1 MTLELTRV
9 ERHLRDFF
17 EDMILKIV
25 QEHGTE
31 ILSIALFG
39 SAATKE
45 WVRGK
50 SDIDFIV
57 VVAHENKRQVVENS
71 INRTLLELDRKYD
84 LQLVYTCSIFV
95 KHKNPIV
102 NFLFK
107 IESMLMFGRPF
118 FVLSRNQIS
127 FEKGAIA
134 DTNIRLV
141 TTIFDPLSIFLAKM
155 KQTGI
160 TIYGENLINQIQY
173 SASALDKTR
182 IALAPLWLVIMSLL
196 SFPFDEQFSLQHSMK
211 ATIWACEDV
220 LFALDIPL
228 STTANEASTVASIF
242 GKDKHI
248 DLTHLKKTIA
258 LKSTKFQEGNP
269 SRGFVARHI
278 LSTILF
284 ILTLYYRASVV
295 VRTFNQYGCTTTNC

>member
-1 MTLELTRV
+1 MPPELNQLERP
-9 ERHLRDFF
+9 LRDFL

-45 WVRGK
+45 WTKGK

-57 VVAHENKRQVVENS
+57 VIAHENKRRVVENS
-71 INRTLLELDRKYD
+71 INGTLLELDRKYD
-84 LQLVYTCSIFV
+84 LQLVCTCSTFV
-95 KHKNPIV
+95 RHKNPIV
-102 NFLFK
+102 SFLFK

-127 FEKGAIA
+127 FEKGTIA
-134 DTNIRLV
+134 DTSIRLA
-141 TTIFDPLSIFLAKM
+141 TTVFDPLSIFWAKM

-160 TIYGENLINQIQY
+160 TIYGENFINQIQY
-173 SASALDKTR
+173 SASAFDKTR

-196 SFPFDEQFSLQHSMK
+196 SFPVDEQFSLKHSMK

-220 LFALDIPL
+220 LFALDLPL
-228 STTANEASTVASIF
+228 STTANEASIVASIF
-242 GKDKHI
+242 GKYKRI
-248 DLTHLKKTIA
+248 DLTHLEKTIT
-258 LKSTKFQEGNP
+258 LKSANFQKGNP
-269 SRGFVARHI
+269 SRGFVAKHI

-284 ILTLYYRASVV
+284 ILNLYYRTSVV
-295 VRTFNQYGCTTTNC
+295 VRTFNQYRWTKHC